1 MSEPDV
7 TIVKEKG
14 SGGGMIVAIVAL
26 ALVAVVA
33 FWLISTQKTANP
45 SDVNVAAAADKVGAA
60 ADKVGN
66 AVEDAANSIT
76 KK

>member
-7 TIVKEKG
+7 TIIKEKSSG
-14 SGGGMIVAIVAL
+14 SGMIIALVAL
-26 ALVAVVA
+26 ALIALAA
-33 FWLISTQKTANP
+33 FWLISNNSTKVAP
-45 SDVNVAAAADKVGAA
+45 SDANVAAAADKVGAA

-66 AVEDAANSIT
+66 AVQDAV